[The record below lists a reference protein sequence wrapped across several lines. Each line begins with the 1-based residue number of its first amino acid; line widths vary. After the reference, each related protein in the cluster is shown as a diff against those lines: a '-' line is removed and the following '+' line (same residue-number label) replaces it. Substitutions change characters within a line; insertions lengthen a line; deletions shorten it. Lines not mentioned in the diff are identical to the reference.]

1 MKTLRTLWMR
11 LTQHSGEPG
20 DSIPWYAPPLMAVFV
35 VGAYVLM
42 STLDKAGF

>member
-1 MKTLRTLWMR
+1 MKTLLKFWHWA
-11 LTQHSGEPG
+11 TQYTGAPEEQ
-20 DSIPWYAPPLMAVFV
+20 IPRYAVFFAGLFV